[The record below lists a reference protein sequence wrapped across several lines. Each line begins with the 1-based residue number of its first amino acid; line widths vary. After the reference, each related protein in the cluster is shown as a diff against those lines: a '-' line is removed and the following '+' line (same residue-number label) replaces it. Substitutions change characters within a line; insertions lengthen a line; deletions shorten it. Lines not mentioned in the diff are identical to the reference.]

1 MSISNDWIT
10 EILHALYQTVWKKFN
25 IMSNT
30 TGKSR
35 TGKITFT
42 SSDGKKTETVTVIQA
57 TVVKVTALDIL
68 FNGTLYAYVGDS
80 YNFFVTCKPSD
91 AVNGL

>member
-10 EILHALYQTVWKKFN
+10 EIPTRSISNSMKKFN

-80 YNFFVTCKPSD
+80 YNFLSL
-91 AVNGL
+91 VNQVML